1 MSDRTLWRMML
12 VLGVIGLGIA
22 SYLTVVH
29 YTGLVVLCAAKG
41 NPCAQVQS
49 SVYSS
54 VFGIPVALLGLIGYV
69 LIVASLLAPPRE
81 LTRAATL
88 GITLFGWVFSGYL
101 TYREVFTLKEI
112 CEWCVSSAILMTLLF
127 IAAVV
132 RYWRGDSLLSADG
145 SLSGELSGELSG
157 GTSPAAS

>member
-1 MSDRTLWRMML
+1 MSDRTLRGTL
-12 VLGVIGLGIA
+12 IVLAVIGLAIA
-22 SYLTVVH
+22 TYLTIVH

-69 LIVASLLAPPRE
+69 FILGSLLAPPRE
-81 LTRAATL
+81 LSRVSTL
-88 GITLFGWVFSGYL
+88 GITLFGVVFSGYL

-112 CEWCVSSAILMTLLF
+112 CEWCVSSAALMALLF
-127 IAAVV
+127 IGSIA
-132 RYWRGDSLLSADG
+132 RYWRGDP
-145 SLSGELSGELSG
+145 
-157 GTSPAAS
+157 SPPGAPASS

>member
-1 MSDRTLWRMML
+1 MSDRTLWRTML
-12 VLGVIGLGIA
+12 VLGLIGLGIA

-49 SVYSS
+49 SVYST

-69 LIVASLLAPPRE
+69 LIFASLLAPPRE
-81 LTRAATL
+81 LTRAAML
-88 GITLFGWVFSGYL
+88 GITLFGWLFSAYL

-112 CEWCVSSAILMTLLF
+112 CEWCVSSAVLMTLLF

-132 RYWRGDSLLSADG
+132 RYWRGDPSLPGDP
-145 SLSGELSGELSG
+145 SLSSDPSLPG
-157 GTSPAAS
+157 GASAAAS